1 VARHSRFHGVR
12 SIAPAELPMQ
22 RADLISAGVFA
33 AAGAAI
39 LVASLRM
46 DRLADR
52 GIEVWSAP
60 GLTPGVVG
68 ALMIVLSLVLGLQ
81 ALRAPAQAAAADA
94 PSEPG
99 AMRRGGVALLLCVL
113 FAGITLGHGLTFVVE
128 GAVFIF
134 VFTALFSWREWRA
147 AGRTARGVAQTL
159 AVAVLASAF
168 ISWLFES
175 VFLVRLP

>member
-1 VARHSRFHGVR
+1 MARRD
-12 SIAPAELPMQ
+12 EL
-22 RADLISAGVFA
+22 LNSGVFA

-46 DRLADR
+46 DRLESR
-52 GIEVWSAP
+52 GIEAWSAP

-68 ALMIVLSLVLGLQ
+68 ALMIVLSLALGLL
-81 ALRAPAQAAAADA
+81 ALRAPAHAEQEEPAV
-94 PSEPG
+94 PG
-99 AMRRGGVALLLCVL
+99 AMRRSGLALLLCVV
-113 FAGITLGHGLTFVVE
+113 FAGITLGHGTPFVVE

-134 VFTALFSWREWRA
+134 VFTTLFSWAEWRA
-147 AGRTARGVAQTL
+147 AGRVARGLAQTL
-159 AVAVLASAF
+159 AVAMCASAL

>member
-1 VARHSRFHGVR
+1 MARRD
-12 SIAPAELPMQ
+12 EL
-22 RADLISAGVFA
+22 LNAGVFA
-33 AAGAAI
+33 ALGAVI
-39 LVASLRM
+39 LIASWRM

-52 GIEVWSAP
+52 GIDALSAP

-68 ALMIVLSLVLGLQ
+68 ALMIVLSA
-81 ALRAPAQAAAADA
+81 ALAWRSRRQPADDTAPAPGSARRTLAAI
-94 PSEPG
+94 
-99 AMRRGGVALLLCVL
+99 VLCVL
-113 FAGITLGHGLTFVVE
+113 FAGVTLGHGLPFAVE

-134 VFTALFSWREWRA
+134 VFTAAFSWREWRA
-147 AGRTARGVAQTL
+147 EQRIGRGLLQTL

>member
-1 VARHSRFHGVR
+1 MRRG
-12 SIAPAELPMQ
+12 
-22 RADLISAGVFA
+22 DLLDAGVFA

-46 DRLADR
+46 DRLTDR
-52 GIEVWSAP
+52 GIQAWSAP

-68 ALMIVLSLVLGLQ
+68 TLIIVLSLVLGWQ
-81 ALRAPAQAAAADA
+81 AVRAPARAKDDEAAV
-94 PSEPG
+94 PG
-99 AMRRGGVALLLCVL
+99 AMRRAGLALLLCVV
-113 FAGITLGHGLTFVVE
+113 FAGITLGHGTPFVIE

-134 VFTALFSWREWRA
+134 VFTTLFSWTEWRA
-147 AGRTARGVAQTL
+147 AGRAARGLAQTL
-159 AVAVLASAF
+159 AVAIAASAF